1 MTHPSD
7 SAALDRPERPQPAPA
22 GFGSRKSLWAGWWF
36 VTGLLLP
43 VMIAIWTVPGFS
55 TQDGP
60 THLYNAWILSRSFEP
75 DSPYQAYY
83 QVRWQPLPN
92 WAGHLA
98 LAGLVRVVSP
108 GTADRIM
115 ITMTLVGFAVALV
128 WLRWKVRG
136 GEAMLS
142 ACLLIVSLA
151 PNFLWLLGFTSFLL
165 GCCLLPITLGVWWS
179 ARDHLG
185 GGRLVAL
192 AVLVVLGYFCHLVS
206 LGLTAAGLGVLAL
219 FAPAQD
225 RTRAGWESRFRRM
238 GRTAASLLP
247 LVPLGIVYMRL
258 SRQGGPMNPLWANLT
273 SPDVATAWGA
283 RLRWVDPVTL
293 SSKVVLPF
301 TERTSALFR
310 AFAPVVWLCLAVLC
324 WLVGS
329 IVASLT
335 EKTRVDESQ
344 HLMEQPAPA
353 QRVASRQTRSVWLFY
368 GVLMLLGGILGP
380 DSLGSGH
387 GEYLAQRLVLLGLA
401 AMVPAFDIRVATR
414 WGRLAAGCLVIAIG
428 LQTVI
433 VWDYALHCKHTAGQ
447 FIGASELVGR
457 DQRIAPLLTG
467 IRSRFRANPLQH
479 ADSWL
484 GVGTGNI
491 LWSNYEA
498 RYYYFPVHFRPG
510 LDRADPKD
518 FEHLSDISDPRPG
531 ETCVRL
537 WEQILSRHGGSIDRV
552 VTWKSDPS
560 LDAITGRWY
569 DLVAERGDVRVFAPR
584 GPGPSRVRSP

>member
-7 SAALDRPERPQPAPA
+7 SAALDRPDRSKPAPA
-22 GFGSRKSLWAGWWF
+22 DFGSQKSLWAGWLL

-60 THLYNAWILSRSFEP
+60 THLYNAWILSRSFGP

-83 QVRWQPLPN
+83 LVRWQPLPN

-115 ITMTLVGFAVALV
+115 ITTTLLGFAVALV

-136 GEAMLS
+136 GEAMLGT
-142 ACLLIVSLA
+142 CLLIVSLA

-179 ARDHLG
+179 GRDHLG
-185 GGRLVAL
+185 AGRLVSL

-219 FAPAQD
+219 FAPAED
-225 RTRAGWESRFRRM
+225 RTRKGWESWFRRL
-238 GRTAASLLP
+238 GRTTASLLP
-247 LVPLGIVYMRL
+247 LIPLGIVYMRL
-258 SRQGGPMNPLWANLT
+258 SRQGGPMHPLWPILT
-273 SPDVATAWGA
+273 SPAVLTAWGA
-283 RLRWVDPVTL
+283 HLGWVDPLTL
-293 SSKVVLPF
+293 SRKVVLPF
-301 TERTSALFR
+301 TDRTSAVFA
-310 AFAPVVWLCLAVLC
+310 AFAPVVWFCLAVLSC
-324 WLVGS
+324 LVGS
-329 IVASLT
+329 IVARLT
-335 EKTRVDESQ
+335 EKTRHDRSRP
-344 HLMEQPAPA
+344 LMEQTTPA
-353 QRVASRQTRSVWLFY
+353 QHVARRQTRSAWLFY
-368 GVLMLLGGILGP
+368 GVLLLLGGILGP

-387 GEYLAQRLVLLGLA
+387 GEFLAQRLVLLGLA
-401 AMVPAFDIRVATR
+401 AMVPAFDIPLATK

-433 VWDYALHCKHTAGQ
+433 VWDYALYCKHTAAQ
-447 FIGASELVGR
+447 FIGASEVVGR
-457 DQRIAPLLTG
+457 DQRIASLLTG
-467 IRSRFRANPLQH
+467 IRSRFRANPLLH

-484 GVGTGNI
+484 GVGTGSI

-498 RYYYFPVHFRPG
+498 RYYYFPVQFRPG
-510 LDRADPKD
+510 LDRPDPKD
-518 FEHLSDISDPRPG
+518 FELLSLSSDPRPG

-537 WEQILSRHGGSIDRV
+537 WEQLLSRHARSINRV
-552 VTWKSDPS
+552 VAWKSDPL

-569 DLVAERGDVRVFAPR
+569 DLVAESGDVRVFAPR
-584 GPGPSRVRSP
+584 EPGP

>member
-1 MTHPSD
+1 MVTNHSD
-7 SAALDRPERPQPAPA
+7 SAACDRPQRSQPPPA
-22 GFGSRKSLWAGWWF
+22 DFGSRKSLWAGWLF
-36 VTGLLLP
+36 VTGLLVPL
-43 VMIAIWTVPGFS
+43 MIAIWTVPGFS

-108 GTADRIM
+108 RTADRIM
-115 ITMTLVGFAVALV
+115 ITVTLLGFAVALV

-136 GEAMLS
+136 GEALRS
-142 ACLLIVSLA
+142 TCLLIAILA

-165 GCCLLPITLGVWWS
+165 GCCLVPITLGVWWS
-179 ARDHLG
+179 VRDDLG

-225 RTRAGWESRFRRM
+225 RTKAGWANRFRRISL
-238 GRTAASLLP
+238 TAACLLP

-258 SRQGGPMNPLWANLT
+258 SRQGGPMDPLWANLT
-273 SPDVATAWGA
+273 SPDMATAWGA
-283 RLRWVDPVTL
+283 RLGWVDPVTL
-293 SSKVVLPF
+293 SRKVVLPF
-301 TERTSALFR
+301 TERTSMLFT
-310 AFAPVVWLCLAVLC
+310 AFAPVVWLCLGVLC
-324 WLVGS
+324 LLVGS
-329 IVASLT
+329 IAARQAGKS
-335 EKTRVDESQ
+335 RVDESPP
-344 HLMEQPAPA
+344 LMEQPAPA
-353 QRVASRQTRSVWLFY
+353 QRVVSRQTRSVWLFY
-368 GVLMLLGGILGP
+368 GVILLLGGILGP

-387 GEYLAQRLVLLGLA
+387 GEFLPQRLVLLGLA
-401 AMVPAFDIRVATR
+401 ALVPALDIRLATR
-414 WGRLAAGCLVIAIG
+414 WGRLAAGCLVTAIG

-433 VWDYALHCKHTAGQ
+433 VWDYALYCNHTAAQ
-447 FIGASELVGR
+447 FIGASEIVGR

-467 IRSRFRANPLQH
+467 IRSRFRANPLLH
-479 ADSWL
+479 AESWL

-498 RYYYFPVHFRPG
+498 RFYYFPVQFRPG
-510 LDRADPKD
+510 LDRAEPKD
-518 FEHLSDISDPRPG
+518 FESLSLSSDPRPG

-537 WEQILSRHGGSIDRV
+537 WEQILSSHGGSIDRV
-552 VTWKSDPS
+552 VAWKSDPS

-569 DLVAERGDVRVFAPR
+569 DLVAERGDVRVFARR
-584 GPGPSRVRSP
+584 GQ